1 MGSRSRETASI
12 PRGLTEAVF
21 GMALDAIIATDVG
34 GIVSFWN
41 PGAVRIF
48 GFTAKE
54 AVGNSLD
61 LIIPENLRTRHWTG
75 YNRVMATGESHY
87 SQGDLLSVP
96 GLTKDGRRISVE
108 FTIVLLHDKGQRP
121 VGTAAI
127 LRDVTKRFEEAREL
141 RRQLTASRDRG
152 VKDFL
157 SATANNPNADCTAE
171 RDHSR
176 CNGQERS

>member
-12 PRGLTEAVF
+12 PRGLTEAIL
-21 GMALDAIIATDVG
+21 GTASDAIIATDVRG
-34 GIVSFWN
+34 LISFWN

-61 LIIPENLRTRHWTG
+61 LIIPGNLRARHWAG

-87 SQGDLLSVP
+87 GQGDLLSVP

-108 FTIVLLHDKGQRP
+108 FTIVLLRDEARKL

-127 LRDVTKRFEEAREL
+127 LRDVTKRFEEIREL
-141 RRQLTASRDRG
+141 KRRLVQFSK
-152 VKDFL
+152 V
-157 SATANNPNADCTAE
+157 
-171 RDHSR
+171 
-176 CNGQERS
+176 